1 MESVVQALVNGLIF
15 GSVLAIGA
23 VGLTLTWGIV
33 RLINVSHGELLTTG
47 AFSAYLVNVTLGL
60 PLILAFPAGALAAIG
75 VALIIETILWRPL
88 RRRQFG
94 ETQLMLISIGLA
106 LALRNGIAFF
116 WGADYRLLDVDR
128 NQAYVIAGIN
138 ISLLQII
145 VVVTSGAVLVGL
157 GYLLLA
163 TQTGRLLRAIA
174 SNRVL
179 AEVAGVHT
187 ERMIRVAWV
196 LAAGSAGIAGV
207 LVGVLS
213 VVEPN
218 TGAFLLL
225 SLFAA
230 AVVGGLGDPI
240 GTLAAAIVLGVVQSL
255 STLVLN
261 PSYQAAV
268 GFLVMI
274 IVLIVRPRGI
284 FGRATQG

>member
-1 MESVVQALVNGLIF
+1 MEAVLQALVNGLIF

-60 PLILAFPAGALAAIG
+60 PLILAFPAGALVAIG
-75 VALIIETILWRPL
+75 VALIVETILWRPL

-106 LALRNGIAFF
+106 LALRNTIAFF

-128 NQAYVIAGIN
+128 NQAYVVAGIN

-145 VVVTSGAVLVGL
+145 VVVTSGAVLFAL

-207 LVGVLS
+207 LVSVLS